1 MEKQIVFASQTQRF
15 SLPIEKI
22 DKIIQWEQPIPVP
35 ETAKFVLGMIQY
47 NGQVLPIIDLS
58 WRLYD
63 EPTVIDASAKLVV
76 VQWQGQLIGVLVAL
90 ITGIED
96 FEPSQFEQIE
106 SDLTVEKEYIE
117 RFIKTDH
124 DIVIQLEM
132 DALFADTLML
142 EKISQA
148 IVSDEGETIEGMA
161 PDARD

>member
-148 IVSDEGETIEGMA
+148 IVSVEGETIEGMA